1 MLFENLMFLNVFWI
15 QISFRVSGSESSDGP
30 AKLEPAQPV
39 IDAPWKPSKP
49 EPTEKLRLMLTP

>member
-15 QISFRVSGSESSDGP
+15 QISLRVSGSESSNGP
-30 AKLEPAQPV
+30 AKFEPAQLV
-39 IDAPWKPSKP
+39 VEAPWKPSKA